1 MNKYHWKISPEINQL
16 IVELESFKFLINQLP
31 SSSEIEA
38 SFRQHSLLKSAVFSA
53 RIEDFT
59 DTLNAPKKESQNLL
73 KVYRFV
79 LSDKSPQKLN
89 LGFIR
94 NIHKL
99 VLDKLASNSGNWRTE
114 PWAIFDQAGVAVYL
128 APPHFEVPE
137 MMAEYTQLINRL
149 SDHPGIKAAV
159 AQFIFEKIHPFADGN
174 GRVGR
179 LISAFILDKNG
190 FGFRGLAPFEEY
202 LDNHREDYYYHL
214 ESSTDC
220 SGFIQFFLE
229 ALVSQSREY
238 VGKLTFSDQIKPEN
252 TLLPR
257 RQEILE
263 IIRDHPQCSFDFLKR
278 RFLAVNEKTLHNDLL
293 SLQKNKFIRK
303 LGITNKVVY
312 IANNQ

>member
-16 IVELESFKFLINQLP
+16 IMELESIKFLVNKLP
-31 SSSEIEA
+31 VGHGIEA

-53 RIEDFT
+53 RIEGFT

-73 KVYRFV
+73 KAYHFV
-79 LSDKSPQKLN
+79 LSEKSPRKLS
-89 LGFIR
+89 LSFIK

-99 VLDKLASNSGNWRTE
+99 VLDKLAPNSGNWRTE
-114 PWAIFDQAGVAVYL
+114 PWAIFNQSGIAVYL

-137 MMAEYTQLINRL
+137 LMAEYVQYINQL
-149 SDHPGIKAAV
+149 SDHPGVKAAV

-202 LDNHREDYYYHL
+202 LDSHREDYYFHL
-214 ESSTDC
+214 ESGTDC

-238 VGKLTFSDQIKPEN
+238 MEKLTSSGQDKPEN

-257 RQEILE
+257 RMEILE
-263 IIRDHPQCSFDFLKR
+263 IIRDHPECSFDFLKR

-293 SLQKNKFIRK
+293 TLQKDKFIRK